1 MTSSTF
7 RIDGELTIYRAAELA
22 AALKAALAAVA
33 DGGALQVDLSEVTE
47 VDCAGVQLLLAA
59 RRSAVESGRSLC
71 LASRSAAVDEV
82 FSLLQ
87 LSGHFGDA
95 VAAAH

>member
-1 MTSSTF
+1 
-7 RIDGELTIYRAAELA
+7 
-22 AALKAALAAVA
+22 
-33 DGGALQVDLSEVTE
+33 
-47 VDCAGVQLLLAA
+47 LLLAA